1 MAEEGERMKEVLP
14 TTGSVLARN
23 TVLNFIGQAVSLIVG
38 VVTIPFV
45 VRGLGTERFG
55 LLSLAWVVLGYF
67 AIFDLGLGR
76 ATTKFVAEALGK
88 GEEEQV
94 PRLVWT
100 AVTIQAFFGLL
111 GAIVLASITPLLVER
126 ILNIPPEL
134 IKEAKDTFYLLSL
147 SIPVVLVS
155 SSFRGVLEAFQ
166 RFDLVNIVRVPSSTL
181 TFLLPL
187 VGLLLG
193 FNLPGIVSLI
203 LVVRLAELAVFV
215 VLSIRIAPRL
225 KRYSGSF
232 TLLPRLF
239 SFGGWVTVTS
249 IVSPILVH
257 LDHFLIGS
265 LLSIVAVAFY
275 AAPYKIITRLWI
287 IPGSLTMTLFPAFSA
302 LEGIKDRQRLG
313 VLFARAVKYVL
324 LVLGPIVLMIG
335 LFAQD
340 ILQVWL
346 GADFAAKSTVVL
358 QILALGVLV
367 NSLAHIP
374 FALLQ
379 GAGRPD
385 LPAKFHLLQLPIY
398 VGIVW
403 LFINQWGIAGAAGAW
418 TFRVTLDAIL
428 LFGATFKVYQLAP
441 RLLVANGT
449 MLAGFTLAVLAGTTY
464 GLKILV
470 GGFPLAAQALL
481 VIGLFCLFA
490 WFSWRNILDTSDRE
504 MVFRVVKLWK
514 GPQKTPS

>member
-1 MAEEGERMKEVLP
+1 MNKPLKIQ
-14 TTGSVLARN
+14 GSLLARN
-23 TVLNFIGQAVSLIVG
+23 TLLNLIGQGLPLVVA
-38 VVTIPFV
+38 VVTIPFIIQ
-45 VRGLGTERFG
+45 GLGIDRFG

-88 GEEEQV
+88 GEEDQV

-155 SSFRGVLEAFQ
+155 SSFRGVLEAAQ

-187 VGLLLG
+187 VGLFLG
-193 FNLPGIVSLI
+193 FNLPGIVALI
-203 LVVRLAELAVFV
+203 LVVRLVELAVFV
-215 VLSIRIAPRL
+215 VMSIQIAPRL
-225 KRYSGSF
+225 KRYSGSYALF
-232 TLLPRLF
+232 PHLF

-249 IVSPILVH
+249 IVGPILVY

-265 LLSIVAVAFY
+265 LLSIAMVAFY
-275 AAPYKIITRLWI
+275 AAPYNIVTRLWI
-287 IPGSLTMTLFPAFSA
+287 ITGSLSMTLFPAFSA

-313 VLFARAVKYVL
+313 FLFARAVKYIL
-324 LVLGPIVLMIG
+324 MVLGPLVLIII

-340 ILQVWL
+340 ILQLWL
-346 GADFAAKSTVVL
+346 GADFAVQSTVVL
-358 QILALGVLV
+358 QVLALGVLI

-379 GAGRPD
+379 GVGRPD

-398 VGIVW
+398 VVIVW
-403 LFINQWGIAGAAGAW
+403 FLVNQWGIAGAAGAW
-418 TFRVTLDAIL
+418 TFRVALDAVL
-428 LFGATFKVYQLAP
+428 LFVATFRVYQLSP

-449 MLAGFTLAVLAGTTY
+449 TLAGFALLILAGMTY
-464 GLKILV
+464 GLKTLT
-470 GGFPLAAQALL
+470 GDFPLFTQALF
-481 VIGLFCLFA
+481 VIMLLSSFT
-490 WFSWRNILDTSDRE
+490 WFSWRNILDTSDKE
-504 MVFRVVKLWK
+504 MIFKVVKLR
-514 GPQKTPS
+514 